1 MSIKSMYRYIRHRP
15 GSKRELKKDLDFCRK
30 VNAGFYNTQLKL
42 LGDIN
47 SMEAQVYNLTLYL
60 KKVEER
66 FPSVFKYLVSE
77 FDGMPGYGFI
87 PEDESD

>member
-30 VNAGFYNTQLKL
+30 VNTDFYNTQLKL

-47 SMEAQVYNLTLYL
+47 SMEEQVYNLTLYL

-66 FPSVFKYLVSE
+66 FPSVFSSASTPLLLQSAQ
-77 FDGMPGYGFI
+77 
-87 PEDESD
+87 SS

>member
-1 MSIKSMYRYIRHRP
+1 MSIKTLFRKHD
-15 GSKRELKKDLDFCRK
+15 GLNKTKQQLQKELDMCRQIGIDVIVEK
-30 VNAGFYNTQLKL
+30 CKL

-47 SMEAQVYNLTLYL
+47 LLEEQVYNLTLYL

-77 FDGMPGYGFI
+77 FDGMPGYGLLA
-87 PEDESD
+87 EDESD